1 MGSSRPYSEKNARS
15 QLSSILT
22 EFEAEHFQ
30 HADHVI
36 AKSTEAPKQGDFV
49 SQSWIRSLNYK
60 LDPTSKATPTILT
73 SRELTE
79 ARGSL
84 DRVAAVASDELDRI
98 FGTLRYAGYVVLL
111 CNDSGVIVSHRGER
125 DESDKY
131 RFWGSWLGAVWS
143 EELEGTNGIGTCLV
157 ERRPITIH
165 RSQHFRGRHIG
176 LSCSSAPIFDH
187 ELRLVAVLDASSI
200 YPNISESSHALAG
213 ALAVATA
220 RAIEERLFRDTFR
233 TCRICAVRAETAN
246 DPGML
251 FAIDQDARI
260 VGAHLGGRE
269 FLRSQNI
276 DLAQR
281 PSFWSAF
288 ERDIKILTG
297 RGEADSAVRL
307 ISKDGGIIRYALITP
322 PPLMKV
328 FKGGTHSDNHTRPRL
343 DLLNRFEPVEYASQG
358 SGGLSSLA
366 LRRVQQLIET
376 NLGHDLSLSSMA
388 NAAGL
393 SVHHFARVFKQTQG
407 MTPHEFVMKS
417 RIERSRQLL
426 TSSDLTLA
434 EIAASCGFADQSH
447 FARTFRRFTGE
458 TPRSFRTSST

>member
-1 MGSSRPYSEKNARS
+1 MGSSRPPEKKAQSN
-15 QLSSILT
+15 LSTILT
-22 EFEAEHFQ
+22 EFEAERFR
-30 HADHVI
+30 HADNVI
-36 AKSTEAPKQGDFV
+36 ATATEVANQDDPV
-49 SQSWIRSLNYK
+49 SRSWIRSLGYK

-84 DRVAAVASDELDRI
+84 DRVAAIASDELDRL

-157 ERRPITIH
+157 EKRPITIH

-176 LSCSSAPIFDH
+176 LSCSGAPIFDH
-187 ELRLVAVLDASSI
+187 ELRLIAVLDASSI

-233 TCRICAVRAETAN
+233 SCRICAVRAETAN

-276 DLAQR
+276 ELAQH

-288 ERDIKILTG
+288 ERDIKIFAG
-297 RGEADSAVRL
+297 RGESDSAVRL
-307 ISKDGGIIRYALITP
+307 KPNDGGMVRYALMTP
-322 PPLMKV
+322 PALI
-328 FKGGTHSDNHTRPRL
+328 KGSKGAAHSDHHTRPRL

-358 SGGLSSLA
+358 GGGLSTLA
-366 LRRVQQLIET
+366 LKRVHQLIET
-376 NLGHDLSLSSMA
+376 NLGHDLSLTSMA

-407 MTPHEFVMKS
+407 LTPHEFVMKS

-426 TSSDLTLA
+426 TSSDLSLA